1 MKNIVFLWSLSF
13 KHSVQRIKF
22 MRNNILSFL
31 SLLFL
36 IVLLVSVIHSCA
48 NMASPTGGLYDVDPP
63 VVLKSTPKFNSLNVK
78 DKNIEILFDENVKIE
93 KPNEKI
99 IITPPQ
105 QNFPE
110 ISAIGRKVVVKLKD
124 DLIPNT
130 TYTVDFTD
138 AIVDNNEGNPL
149 ENFSISFSTG
159 DQLDTLAIS
168 GNVLEAE
175 NLEPTSGIYVG
186 IHSNLEDTAF
196 TKTRFQ
202 RIGRT
207 DSKGRFTVKGMAPGR
222 YKIYALNDMN
232 RDYKYD
238 NPSEAIAFLDS
249 VIVPSTVQA
258 IRNDTIFN
266 KKDTTKID
274 TIKTIKYTRF
284 LPDDIV
290 LRSFKSDFQRQYLL
304 KHERPEQYKLTMFF
318 AAPTSKPTFRLLNPE
333 RKDNLWYVEE
343 RNATNDSITLWI
355 TDSTVYKTDSI
366 RMLVNYVRTDS
377 LNQNYIDTDTLKF
390 NYRKPKENR
399 RKEDKKGK
407 DAEKQEIQFL
417 GISSNI
423 QSNHE
428 IYQPIRIEFEQPI
441 EKFDSVPIKLQRQVD
456 SVFVPSP
463 YTLQKDSL
471 NSRKYVIRTRWA
483 PGGKYRFEIDSAA
496 YTSYYGLWNK
506 KISQDFTVKKLDEY
520 GNLLI
525 AISGLPQG
533 KDAYVELL
541 DKSDKPFRKVLVKN
555 NEAIILDLNPGK
567 MYARLFIDDNKDGKW
582 TTGNYE
588 KKRQPEMV
596 YYYPKYFEIR
606 AYTDHEE
613 MWNIQDTPLI
623 KQKPLEITKNK
634 PEVKKRRNLNEQQ
647 TDRNKQ
653 NTTGTNVDITKKN
666 NPFLNR

>member
-333 RKDNLWYVEE
+333 RKDNSWYVEE